1 MSSAEQRIAAEAAAN
16 LTRQLEAEL
25 EAIVAEI
32 APGAGLDALV
42 GRCAV
47 IPPDAEGRRTF
58 LIDGRPVLQVGPV
71 KIEQT
76 GTGVRV
82 SRELKRL

>member
-1 MSSAEQRIAAEAAAN
+1 MIGVEQKIADEAAAN

-25 EAIVAEI
+25 EAIVGELL
-32 APGAGLDALV
+32 PGVALDALV
-42 GRCAV
+42 GRCCV
-47 IPPDAEGRRTF
+47 LPPDAEGRRMF

-71 KIEQT
+71 KIERT
-76 GTGVRV
+76 GKGVRV